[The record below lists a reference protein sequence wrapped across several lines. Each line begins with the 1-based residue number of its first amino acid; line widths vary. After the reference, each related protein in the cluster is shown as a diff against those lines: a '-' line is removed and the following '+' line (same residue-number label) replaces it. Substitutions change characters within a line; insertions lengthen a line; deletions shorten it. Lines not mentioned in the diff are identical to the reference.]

1 MWYVLAAT
9 KTDTWDATIGGAALE
24 LVRLGVDGRDSGS
37 VFFSISIYK
46 GSPC

>member
-24 LVRLGVDGRDSGS
+24 LVRLGVDGRDSDQS
-37 VFFSISIYK
+37 SFFFWYT
-46 GSPC
+46 